1 MTKVLF
7 GDRLGRNGKLRL
19 GCSATLFDP
28 TYKKIL
34 LTRRTDN
41 GDWCLPGGGVEPGE
55 SVAEAAERETWEE
68 TGLRVGVIRLVGV
81 YSNPHQLIEYA
92 DGNKAFIVALNFEVR
107 LLGGAMALSNE
118 TTDIGFFTLQEIE
131 DMKLLGNHKQRI
143 QDAIEMQDAAFI
155 R

>member
-1 MTKVLF
+1 
-7 GDRLGRNGKLRL
+7 
-19 GCSATLFDP
+19 
-28 TYKKIL
+28 
-34 LTRRTDN
+34 
-41 GDWCLPGGGVEPGE
+41 
-55 SVAEAAERETWEE
+55 
-68 TGLRVGVIRLVGV
+68 VGVIRLVGV

-131 DMKLLGNHKQRI
+131 NMKLLGNHKQRI